1 MTLKEF
7 MEVFFERSDTD
18 DTSIIVYDTLNE
30 QTHIYNATAFKTQMH
45 EPMQKKEAERAIMQ
59 WCVDFDTKS
68 LRVFIC

>member
-1 MTLKEF
+1 

-30 QTHIYNATAFKTQMH
+30 QTHIYNATAFKAQMH
-45 EPMQKKEAERAIMQ
+45 EPMQEKEMERTIMQ
-59 WCVDFDTKS
+59 WCVDFDAKS

>member
-30 QTHIYNATAFKTQMH
+30 QTHIYNAMAFKAQMH
-45 EPMQKKEAERAIMQ
+45 EKEMERVIMQ
-59 WCVDFDTKS
+59 WCVDFDAKS